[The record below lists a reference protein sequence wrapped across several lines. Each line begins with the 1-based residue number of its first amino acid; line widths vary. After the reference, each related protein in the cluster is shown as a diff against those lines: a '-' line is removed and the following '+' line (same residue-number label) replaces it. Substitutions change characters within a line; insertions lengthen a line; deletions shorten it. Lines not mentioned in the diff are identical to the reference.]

1 MTNNTLSI
9 PTIQQN
15 NDGISLPP
23 QVRGDVKGEVCL
35 HIEDLIWDVQCYH
48 AYGNI
53 PVAIHI
59 KWWGERSAGC
69 TLIPSTHYDRLRTQF
84 QNTSSLK
91 TTAVYPV
98 KTGKKQLFKYFADMG
113 ALALDVVRLDN
124 PHCVIGKTFI
134 AMGTAMDVR
143 PIQGSFSVHA
153 ENGAKIAILKAF
165 LGVTYFVKGTY
176 VTVFQCQERTRLFR
190 QSKYYG
196 LFIICKLHMYCRSYL
211 VDTAAQS
218 SPAPQSRTAPYSQP
232 QHHPYLEPRIRLLR
246 LLLVLMLQALPKR
259 KQMLRRAPTSIY
271 QSPHKHTR
279 ARSLT
284 CAYAHICDP
293 PTNPLPP

>member
-165 LGVTYFVKGTY
+165 LGVTYFVK
-176 VTVFQCQERTRLFR
+176 
-190 QSKYYG
+190 
-196 LFIICKLHMYCRSYL
+196 
-211 VDTAAQS
+211 DTAAQS